1 MLIQHPH
8 SSTNTSTNARAN
20 TDTKAWSLLPADE
33 REALRP
39 AATRTSCRD
48 SYASDNLGHGARQC
62 GPPTPS
68 LQSGLLKVS
77 LKTGEATP
85 VLVQTDRLAGVSWG
99 LAGGMRVMFGSS
111 FDEGVVVC
119 DNV

>member
-1 MLIQHPH
+1 M
-8 SSTNTSTNARAN
+8 
-20 TDTKAWSLLPADE
+20 
-33 REALRP
+33 
-39 AATRTSCRD
+39 
-48 SYASDNLGHGARQC
+48 
-62 GPPTPS
+62 
-68 LQSGLLKVS
+68 S

>member
-1 MLIQHPH
+1 MSQ
-8 SSTNTSTNARAN
+8 AA
-20 TDTKAWSLLPADE
+20 PAAPAE
-33 REALRP
+33 PAEQTEPGPQPPRVHEALRP